1 MAVETD
7 TDTVIVG
14 ASAAGLAT
22 AACLQRASV
31 PFVLL
36 EERAQVAGAWR
47 TQYDPCICT
56 PARASPAYIDAGRAR
71 GRGCAGAER
80 NGGAL
85 GSFAVDAWP
94 SRAA

>member
-56 PARASPAYIDAGRAR
+56 PARASPACPT
-71 GRGCAGAER
+71 CASPAM
-80 NGGAL
+80 
-85 GSFAVDAWP
+85 
-94 SRAA
+94 SRAIRRASR